1 MQKLLSLV
9 RFVSSYD
16 AWIMSL
22 GTEVVQGRVLNTNA
36 SYLGR
41 RLTLLG
47 FRVVGILSLID
58 DVDIIARYITVVLRD
73 RPRVIVTTGGLGPT
87 YDDRTLEAVAK
98 ALNRKLVLSYDA
110 LNMVKRKYEARNMP
124 LTEERI
130 KMAYLP
136 DGSIAIPNPVGTAPG
151 CWIEVENAIMISL
164 PGVPQEMEAM
174 WESWVE
180 PRLRL
185 IGPSVYIAEILMK
198 IVGVPES
205 SLAPIVKG
213 VLREAPAELYIKSHP
228 KGEELGKPVIELYI
242 MCSSREKEK
251 AMTTAENTA
260 SKIMS
265 IIKTEFKAS
274 VEVLTRGVV

>member
-1 MQKLLSLV
+1 M
-9 RFVSSYD
+9 SSYD

-98 ALNRKLVLSYDA
+98 ALNRKLALSYDA